1 MITLNLKKIS
11 GWIILDKQ
19 SGMTS
24 RQIVSKISKTLK
36 INKIGHGGTLDP
48 LATGVLPIAI
58 GEATKLISFI
68 QNKNKKYSFTI
79 KWGETTDTDDVEG
92 KVLDKSDVRPNE
104 KEIKKALISFR
115 GKINQR
121 PPIYSAIKINGKRSY
136 YLARKNIDIKHNL
149 RQIEVHEL
157 NLKKIVNSD
166 LAEFEVICGKGTYV
180 RSLARDIAEKLKTK
194 GHVTKLR
201 RHFVGNFDEKDTIFI
216 DFFEEIIHSP
226 SILNKIKPIEK
237 VLDDIPALLLTETE
251 ATKLRQGQKI
261 KLNLLKFYNDFILKY
276 PNYQK
281 FERVYTL
288 KDNKLVALIEIND
301 GLVKPKRIINY

>member
-48 LATGVLPIAI
+48 LATGVLPIAV

-136 YLARKNIDIKHNL
+136 NLARKNIDIKHNL

-201 RHFVGNFDEKDTIFI
+201 RHLVGNFNEKDTIFI

-237 VLDDIPALLLTETE
+237 VLDTS
-251 ATKLRQGQKI
+251 RH
-261 KLNLLKFYNDFILKY
+261 FC
-276 PNYQK
+276 
-281 FERVYTL
+281 
-288 KDNKLVALIEIND
+288 
-301 GLVKPKRIINY
+301 

>member
-48 LATGVLPIAI
+48 LATGVLPIAV